1 MHLKRMQSVP
11 PDSADVALNRIVVQH
26 DAAHAI
32 IVLHVDSSSCTPIV
46 GGGIA
51 LDSLHCAAQVGQRG
65 CFARQRC
72 FFSVSS

>member
-1 MHLKRMQSVP
+1 MQSVP

-51 LDSLHCAAQVGQRG
+51 LDSLHCGAQVGQRS